1 MFVINLELQ
10 KLFLFSIERSRTNPY
25 HVCSTYV
32 VNIHFTFKW
41 NVSFETQCWAPRM
54 IIKMGIARHLVVTL
68 LLPWPVRAQ
77 VIAGQENVPTG
88 CSGSLVLITSDKN
101 RTSFETGR
109 LKLKVTY
116 NIAPTKISR
125 AEVQGCGCF
134 YIFSQRDGKR
144 MSHLLRTGDSLT
156 SGDRGF
162 FSTVRSVQV
171 VRCYRVTTTRAIVV
185 FSAVLVV
192 LLVAT
197 GAVIVTR
204 RQRQEEQDQPHQ
216 QETEET
222 QL

>member
-1 MFVINLELQ
+1 
-10 KLFLFSIERSRTNPY
+10 
-25 HVCSTYV
+25 
-32 VNIHFTFKW
+32 
-41 NVSFETQCWAPRM
+41 M

-116 NIAPTKISR
+116 NIAPTKISS

-171 VRCYRVTTTRAIVV
+171 VRC

-204 RQRQEEQDQPHQ
+204 RQRQEEQDQPNH